1 MKKSGSQQLLAKQR
15 LPRASVRLHGLG
27 ECLLLLGSG
36 FLTAGAQ
43 IGGLALPLGA
53 CLTASLPF
61 GRRSLSAALGAAAGY
76 ALLCEPAMAA
86 ERIALTALLLAA
98 IVVFQG
104 TALPATRWF
113 LPAMAAGTALVLGS
127 LQVFGGNGG
136 WRPAL
141 QWLTVSAAAGVGTAV
156 LRCGTGAG
164 ERGRPLYFAALL
176 SGLSGLTALG
186 LPVDPGLIGGCA
198 MVYGAPELS
207 AVCAAAAALGLTGNL
222 GWSVTAALL
231 LPAVTARVVRSD
243 LARALLG
250 GALCCGVLWLGGVGT
265 PAAFAAVGIGIPLGL
280 WLRRTGA
287 LRASGPAAAEEL
299 AARRMGDAAQ
309 VLELLQA
316 QLPVQ
321 ERGLSEADSVYDGA
335 AERICRCCARFHR
348 CWQHNARQTYD
359 ALEQAAGRLLQ
370 RGKAEAADF
379 SAEFREGCCH
389 FDGFLAALDQELES
403 MLYRRRYR
411 VQLQESR
418 ALLSEEFGC
427 VAEYL
432 RRMQAELGAPQPDAP
447 RYRAVTGICT
457 AGRHGAA
464 ANGDRGACFPGPRN
478 DYYVLLC
485 DGMGTGE
492 PAAGLSADC
501 VHLLGDLLRAG
512 VAPLDALRI
521 LNGTYLL
528 RGDGCFSTVDL
539 LHIDLTSGEAELLK
553 WGAAPSYL
561 RCGDTVKKLG
571 TASLPPGVGVGGD
584 HTPERYRLSLRG
596 GEMLVLVSDGAGDA
610 ESAVAGFAGDS
621 PRELAALLIAG
632 LPAED
637 DMTAVA
643 VALAPRAS
651 RD

>member
-1 MKKSGSQQLLAKQR
+1 
-15 LPRASVRLHGLG
+15 
-27 ECLLLLGSG
+27 
-36 FLTAGAQ
+36 
-43 IGGLALPLGA
+43 
-53 CLTASLPF
+53 
-61 GRRSLSAALGAAAGY
+61 
-76 ALLCEPAMAA
+76 
-86 ERIALTALLLAA
+86 
-98 IVVFQG
+98 
-104 TALPATRWF
+104 
-113 LPAMAAGTALVLGS
+113 
-127 LQVFGGNGG
+127 
-136 WRPAL
+136 
-141 QWLTVSAAAGVGTAV
+141 
-156 LRCGTGAG
+156 
-164 ERGRPLYFAALL
+164 
-176 SGLSGLTALG
+176 
-186 LPVDPGLIGGCA
+186 
-198 MVYGAPELS
+198 
-207 AVCAAAAALGLTGNL
+207 
-222 GWSVTAALL
+222 
-231 LPAVTARVVRSD
+231 
-243 LARALLG
+243 
-250 GALCCGVLWLGGVGT
+250 
-265 PAAFAAVGIGIPLGL
+265 
-280 WLRRTGA
+280 
-287 LRASGPAAAEEL
+287 
-299 AARRMGDAAQ
+299 
-309 VLELLQA
+309 
-316 QLPVQ
+316 
-321 ERGLSEADSVYDGA
+321 
-335 AERICRCCARFHR
+335 
-348 CWQHNARQTYD
+348 
-359 ALEQAAGRLLQ
+359 
-370 RGKAEAADF
+370 
-379 SAEFREGCCH
+379 
-389 FDGFLAALDQELES
+389 
-403 MLYRRRYR
+403 
-411 VQLQESR
+411 
-418 ALLSEEFGC
+418 
-427 VAEYL
+427 
-432 RRMQAELGAPQPDAP
+432 MQAELGAPQPDAP

-584 HTPERYRLSLRG
+584 HAPERYRLSLRG

>member
-136 WRPAL
+136 WRPTL

-243 LARALLG
+243 LVRVLLG

-321 ERGLSEADSVYDGA
+321 ERGQSEADSVYDGA

-379 SAEFREGCCH
+379 PAEFRAGGCCH

-403 MLYRRRYR
+403 MLDRRRYR

-432 RRMQAELGAPQPDAP
+432 RRMQAELGAPQPADAP
-447 RYRAVTGICT
+447 RYRAGDGHLH
-457 AGRHGAA
+457 GRAA
-464 ANGDRGACFPGPRN
+464 RGRRERRPGRLFPRPAER
-478 DYYVLLC
+478 LLC
-485 DGMGTGE
+485 AAVRTVWARGRL
-492 PAAGLSADC
+492 AAGLQQQTARICSATC
-501 VHLLGDLLRAG
+501 CAQVLR
-512 VAPLDALRI
+512 R
-521 LNGTYLL
+521 
-528 RGDGCFSTVDL
+528 SM
-539 LHIDLTSGEAELLK
+539 
-553 WGAAPSYL
+553 
-561 RCGDTVKKLG
+561 RC
-571 TASLPPGVGVGGD
+571 AS
-584 HTPERYRLSLRG
+584 
-596 GEMLVLVSDGAGDA
+596 
-610 ESAVAGFAGDS
+610 
-621 PRELAALLIAG
+621 
-632 LPAED
+632 
-637 DMTAVA
+637 
-643 VALAPRAS
+643 
-651 RD
+651 

>member
-104 TALPATRWF
+104 TTLPATRWF

-265 PAAFAAVGIGIPLGL
+265 PAAFAAVGVGIPLGL

-379 SAEFREGCCH
+379 PAEFREGCCH

-485 DGMGTGE
+485 DGIGHGGACRRTERGLRASDRR
-492 PAAGLSADC
+492 PAARRRRAARCAAHPERDLPAARGRLLFHRGPAAHRSDQRGGGAAEVGRSA
-501 VHLLGDLLRAG
+501 VVPALRGYGQKTGDSLASAGRGGGRRSRAG
-512 VAPLDALRI
+512 AVPAVPSGRRDARS
-521 LNGTYLL
+521 GQRR
-528 RGDGCFSTVDL
+528 RG
-539 LHIDLTSGEAELLK
+539 
-553 WGAAPSYL
+553 
-561 RCGDTVKKLG
+561 RCR
-571 TASLPPGVGVGGD
+571 
-584 HTPERYRLSLRG
+584 ERRG
-596 GEMLVLVSDGAGDA
+596 GLCGRFAAGACC
-610 ESAVAGFAGDS
+610 
-621 PRELAALLIAG
+621 AAHRRPSG
-632 LPAED
+632 
-637 DMTAVA
+637 
-643 VALAPRAS
+643 RG
-651 RD
+651 

>member
-1 MKKSGSQQLLAKQR
+1 ML
-15 LPRASVRLHGLG
+15 
-27 ECLLLLGSG
+27 
-36 FLTAGAQ
+36 
-43 IGGLALPLGA
+43 
-53 CLTASLPF
+53 
-61 GRRSLSAALGAAAGY
+61 RR
-76 ALLCEPAMAA
+76 
-86 ERIALTALLLAA
+86 
-98 IVVFQG
+98 
-104 TALPATRWF
+104 
-113 LPAMAAGTALVLGS
+113 
-127 LQVFGGNGG
+127 
-136 WRPAL
+136 
-141 QWLTVSAAAGVGTAV
+141 
-156 LRCGTGAG
+156 
-164 ERGRPLYFAALL
+164 
-176 SGLSGLTALG
+176 
-186 LPVDPGLIGGCA
+186 
-198 MVYGAPELS
+198 
-207 AVCAAAAALGLTGNL
+207 
-222 GWSVTAALL
+222 
-231 LPAVTARVVRSD
+231 
-243 LARALLG
+243 
-250 GALCCGVLWLGGVGT
+250 LWLGGVGT

-379 SAEFREGCCH
+379 PAEFREGCCH

-512 VAPLDALRI
+512 VASLDALRI

-584 HTPERYRLSLRG
+584 HAPERYRLSLRG

>member
-1 MKKSGSQQLLAKQR
+1 M
-15 LPRASVRLHGLG
+15 
-27 ECLLLLGSG
+27 
-36 FLTAGAQ
+36 
-43 IGGLALPLGA
+43 
-53 CLTASLPF
+53 
-61 GRRSLSAALGAAAGY
+61 
-76 ALLCEPAMAA
+76 
-86 ERIALTALLLAA
+86 
-98 IVVFQG
+98 
-104 TALPATRWF
+104 
-113 LPAMAAGTALVLGS
+113 
-127 LQVFGGNGG
+127 
-136 WRPAL
+136 
-141 QWLTVSAAAGVGTAV
+141 
-156 LRCGTGAG
+156 
-164 ERGRPLYFAALL
+164 
-176 SGLSGLTALG
+176 
-186 LPVDPGLIGGCA
+186 
-198 MVYGAPELS
+198 
-207 AVCAAAAALGLTGNL
+207 
-222 GWSVTAALL
+222 
-231 LPAVTARVVRSD
+231 
-243 LARALLG
+243 
-250 GALCCGVLWLGGVGT
+250 
-265 PAAFAAVGIGIPLGL
+265 
-280 WLRRTGA
+280 
-287 LRASGPAAAEEL
+287 
-299 AARRMGDAAQ
+299 
-309 VLELLQA
+309 LELLQA

-321 ERGLSEADSVYDGA
+321 ERGQSEADSVYDGA

-370 RGKAEAADF
+370 RGKAEALDF
-379 SAEFREGCCH
+379 PAEFREGCCH

-584 HTPERYRLSLRG
+584 HAPERYRLSLRG

-610 ESAVAGFAGDS
+610 ESAVASFEGDS

>member
-1 MKKSGSQQLLAKQR
+1 
-15 LPRASVRLHGLG
+15 
-27 ECLLLLGSG
+27 
-36 FLTAGAQ
+36 
-43 IGGLALPLGA
+43 
-53 CLTASLPF
+53 
-61 GRRSLSAALGAAAGY
+61 
-76 ALLCEPAMAA
+76 MAA

-104 TALPATRWF
+104 TTLPATRWF

-141 QWLTVSAAAGVGTAV
+141 QWLAVSAAAGVGTAV

-243 LARALLG
+243 LARVLLG

-379 SAEFREGCCH
+379 PAEFREGCCH

-584 HTPERYRLSLRG
+584 HAPERYRLSLRG